1 MPFGGTRIIEYQI
14 VSWAD
19 LSTMGNFSRLVED
32 AMGTVAE
39 VGILRCVTQDGRRL
53 TFVGEAAATEEL
65 VKSGAASN
73 PEGISI
79 AKKPFPIMLAG
90 WPHRLRL
97 E

>member
-1 MPFGGTRIIEYQI
+1 VPSGGTRIIEYQI

-19 LSTMGNFSRLVED
+19 LNTMGDFSRLVLD

-39 VGILRCVTQDGRRL
+39 VGILRCATEDGRRL
-53 TFVGEAAATEEL
+53 TFIGEAAATEEL
-65 VKSGAASN
+65 VRSGAASN
-73 PEGISI
+73 PEGIAI